1 MDIWIPPKAII
12 NERPPSG
19 KEHGATDLWR
29 SGGTTPY
36 GHFELIT
43 DRVNMAG
50 IPGTD
55 PKETAPTVRI
65 LGERGEGMVVYPGNY
80 LNMGE
85 TVIEMQRMDAQ
96 KELHKI
102 L

>member
-1 MDIWIPPKAII
+1 M
-12 NERPPSG
+12 
-19 KEHGATDLWR
+19 
-29 SGGTTPY
+29 GGTIPY

-55 PKETAPTVRI
+55 PNETAPTVRI
-65 LGERGEGMVVYPGNY
+65 LGQRGKGIVAYPGNY
-80 LNMGE
+80 LSVGK
-85 TVIEMQRMDAQ
+85 TVIEMAEVEAK
-96 KELHKI
+96 KEVHKG